1 MIEIDDKIISREIF
15 QKKFICDLNSCK
27 GACCVEGDSG
37 APLLKSE
44 IKELEKVY
52 PLVQQYVTE
61 EGKNVIDNTGVYVI
75 DQEGDLT
82 TPLIDNKQCA
92 FVFEDNGVSKCSIE
106 KAYAENK
113 INFKKPIS
121 CHLYPIRITTYKKFE
136 AINYEANEICSPACK
151 LGQEMQVSVFKFLKE
166 PLIRKYG
173 KDFYNELEEVD
184 KVL

>member
-27 GACCVEGDSG
+27 GSCCVEGDSG

-52 PLVQQYVTE
+52 PLVKQYMTE

-92 FVFEDNGVSKCSIE
+92 FVFEDNGISKCSIE

-121 CHLYPIRITTYKKFE
+121 CHLYPIRITSYKKFD
-136 AINYEANEICSPACK
+136 AINYEANEICSSACK

-173 KDFYNELEEVD
+173 KDFYNELEEVH

>member
-44 IKELEKVY
+44 IKDLEKAY
-52 PLVQQYVTE
+52 PLVQQYMTK

-106 KAYAENK
+106 KAYTENK

-121 CHLYPIRITTYKKFE
+121 CHLYPCLLYT
-136 AINYEANEICSPACK
+136 SPSPRDRQKSRMPSSA
-151 LGQEMQVSVFKFLKE
+151 
-166 PLIRKYG
+166 
-173 KDFYNELEEVD
+173 
-184 KVL
+184 